1 MLLLSHI
8 VIAAGLGLAA
18 GAPSK
23 SYHGSSHHKV
33 KCRTEYTTVYE
44 TEHKDIETTECVTK
58 WVPECKVTTEKKCRP
73 ITREVV
79 SYDDFDRDQSSSTNF
94 LF

>member
-1 MLLLSHI
+1 MLYLTNIL
-8 VIAAGLGLAA
+8 IATGLGLAA

-58 WVPECKVTTEKKCRP
+58 WVPECKIVFQMQCKPTS
-73 ITREVV
+73 REVV
-79 SYDDFDRDQSSSTNF
+79 SIKKMRDFKMTFFFFQ
-94 LF
+94 

>member
-1 MLLLSHI
+1 MLFLSNI
-8 VIAAGLGLAA
+8 LIATGLGLSA

-44 TEHKDIETTECVTK
+44 TEHKDIETTKCVTK
-58 WVPECKVTTEKKCRP
+58 WVPECVVESEKQ
-73 ITREVV
+73 
-79 SYDDFDRDQSSSTNF
+79 D
-94 LF
+94 